1 MKEILNRP
9 YFQAKV
15 FIFALAAVFAYAAI
29 IITLFLADFI
39 AEPIIQLCVN
49 IRKTTNILS
58 ELLSGNAKIEANRL
72 IFDDNIKTHDE
83 IKTLSKEI
91 KNIITLVRGMLPYV
105 SFHTIQNAEKDVG
118 SKSISR
124 NLCFLFTDIRGFTK
138 LCEKMPAREVIAM
151 LNHYLD
157 IETKIIFENGG
168 DVDKYVGDEM
178 MAFFAGPKKEINACK
193 AAIEIRE
200 ALYREQQAAIKLGK
214 ETISLGIGINTGYV
228 IFGPVGSKTRK
239 DFTSI
244 GDTVNL
250 AARLE
255 GANKQYGSKTIIS
268 ESVYNNLNDS
278 FICRELDYI
287 TVKGKTEVV
296 RIFEVLQEV
305 QKASNDKLIDLKE
318 SFEKGLKYYRQRK
331 WKTAEKYFLDCVEK
345 YNDQP
350 AKVFLERI
358 AHYQSSP
365 PPIDWQGVFV
375 MRVK

>member
-105 SFHTIQNAEKDVG
+105 SFHTIRNAEKDVG

-138 LCEKMPAREVIAM
+138 LCEKMPEREVIAM

-157 IETKIIFENGG
+157 IETKIIFDNGG
-168 DVDKYVGDEM
+168 DVDK
-178 MAFFAGPKKEINACK
+178 
-193 AAIEIRE
+193 
-200 ALYREQQAAIKLGK
+200 KLSHS
-214 ETISLGIGINTGYV
+214 ESASIPAMLSLGLLV
-228 IFGPVGSKTRK
+228 PK
-239 DFTSI
+239 
-244 GDTVNL
+244 
-250 AARLE
+250 
-255 GANKQYGSKTIIS
+255 
-268 ESVYNNLNDS
+268 
-278 FICRELDYI
+278 REKILPLSAI
-287 TVKGKTEVV
+287 
-296 RIFEVLQEV
+296 L
-305 QKASNDKLIDLKE
+305 LI
-318 SFEKGLKYYRQRK
+318 
-331 WKTAEKYFLDCVEK
+331 
-345 YNDQP
+345 
-350 AKVFLERI
+350 
-358 AHYQSSP
+358 
-365 PPIDWQGVFV
+365 
-375 MRVK
+375 